1 MIRFIYKI
9 YIYKYYIYY
18 NLMTTTTITSGSDFI
33 GKTLII
39 GSTALANGRWS
50 RIIDFW
56 NSANNMNI
64 LSTFQTNALTHLLQV
79 KWDGGTSYTD
89 APGYN
94 SVINVYYIYTY
105 SFVSETQLKFNIYEY
120 NGASSIISKFG
131 LTTLTISNT
140 VLPGLNTF
148 WLGRSKVPQYA
159 DFLYNGIYSKVAL
172 YNGNLF
178 ALDDANILS
187 TLLTVVRS
195 TQTNIINNNTYIF
208 RSLGT
213 NFLGV
218 VVNILNYNATPG
230 SSVTNSNI
238 TLIGTT
244 NTSGGYL
251 NIIGIQITIPDA
263 PTNVIA
269 SAGNAQAT
277 INWTA
282 QSNGGSAIISYSVTS
297 SPGNFQAT
305 TVDGSTTTATI
316 SGLTN
321 GTSYT
326 FTVVATNA
334 LGSSTASA
342 ASTPVTTSFI
352 APSAPTNVTASAG
365 NALAI
370 VTWTAST
377 NNGGSAITSY
387 SVTSSPGNFQATT
400 TNGSTT
406 TVTVSGLTNGTSY
419 TFTVVATN
427 AAGPSAA
434 SSASTSIIPSFT
446 VPSAPTNVTAL
457 VANAQATINWI
468 APTND
473 GGLPITSYRVTSSPG
488 NFQAI
493 TANGSTTTAT
503 ISGLTNGT
511 AYTFIVLATNAL
523 GSSPASI
530 ATNYENFNNSSK
542 SFRIY
547 CDKLTSNDISNNLII
562 KSSNKNIEFKVIDEK
577 RIIFKNDVRF
587 NSSMDLNNKPLT
599 GLITISAESLN
610 LSNVFRGSSV
620 NIINRSQFS
629 DISIDDNNKF
639 LTLTNQIQDLSRS
652 FFYNIDVFNNSS
664 VIVDLNVTLYCSY
677 ALNERITIELWR
689 DLSMLV
695 QSKDLGSVI
704 ASGGIPIPYNITYL
718 DENLTA
724 GSKKYYIKY
733 KLENNVI
740 NKEQPQ
746 GIINVRTSEKTG
758 YASFMLTEITNNSN
772 YSNKIIFDSSNL
784 TTTSYEIQDLSALF
798 YNTID
803 VFNSNVQVNINA
815 TLFCCYGIKERITIE
830 VWRDLSMIAQNTD
843 LGTINATA
851 GLTIPYS
858 FNYLD
863 TNLSNGPKKYYLKYK
878 LQRDPSSNNTNTSN
892 NLGIINLNTLN
903 SIGTSTILL
912 ANVPKINSNLL
923 VNNNNNSFLTTTSEL
938 IDLSGLLFND
948 IEVDIVSSVIVD
960 LNITLFCCY
969 AANERITIQLWRD
982 LSMVFENADIGNS
995 IATTGLTINYKL
1007 SLLDQNIS
1015 PGTVKYYFKYK
1026 LETNS
1031 SGQPQ
1036 GILNVNGGYSIIEQ
1050 ANIGV
1055 SYNVLS
1061 YASMDYDDGYIKNT
1075 KIGYN
1080 PNIPGDKG
1088 SSSGRRDAY
1097 FRYIDVAGSD
1107 SRFNDSLYVKKNITV
1122 DGPTRL
1128 TSDLSV
1134 NAIPLSAMFDELSNV
1149 ETYIAEIAIEF
1160 SNNRILASD
1169 LSASNITISNELYSL
1184 NKYYANDLNISG
1196 QLLSD
1201 VLRVPHEFTLDPF
1214 GFFNHSGSF
1223 IVNGN
1228 LIVNGTRKILHST
1241 ILDISAYSIKIAT
1254 SLRNRTDLSNNPA
1267 GFDVSYIAA
1276 LHYDGTTWNIS
1287 GGNLLIGNERV
1298 GLDISLI
1305 DLQTTIFGSLIASKS
1320 KYDSSFSLLRT
1331 NITNSFNNL
1340 YTKSQ
1345 LDNSYVTFSYAYTDI
1360 SKLKN
1365 YIDLSFV
1372 TKQTVSISGSAI
1384 VHDYVTKA
1392 YVDGSFAILNNKLDL
1407 SFALKNSVDLSY
1419 SNLRGQ
1425 ITNFFANI
1433 DAANAAATNIDISA
1447 ITIENIKTSKLALTS
1462 HVSIS
1467 GDLIVVGDTSSNS
1480 LNISNSYLFSNN
1492 GYSSIYSPSSN
1503 ASTIIEEY
1511 YSKFNNYKV
1520 FYILADGSLYSLTGR
1535 GAISDI
1541 RLKENIVD
1549 ASPKLA
1555 DLLKVRIVDYNL
1567 KANSNKKYIGV
1578 VAQELEEL
1586 FPSLVETENGPNA
1599 KTNYKSVKYSCFNVM
1614 LIKALQE
1621 QQQIITNLT
1630 LRLERLRAKK
1640 QAKKQVK
1647 ENA

>member
-1 MIRFIYKI
+1 
-9 YIYKYYIYY
+9 
-18 NLMTTTTITSGSDFI
+18 MTTTSITSGSDFI

-39 GSTALANGRWS
+39 GSTGLVDRNYS
-50 RIIDFW
+50 YILEFNN
-56 NSANNMNI
+56 NSKNDWLIAAYQFSNPQPWVGFRHIGFSSSIQYDHTSNI
-64 LSTFQTNALTHLLQV
+64 
-79 KWDGGTSYTD
+79 GT
-89 APGYN
+89 
-94 SVINVYYIYTY
+94 YYIYVL
-105 SFVSETQLKFNIYEY
+105 SFISTTQIKYNIYEY
-120 NGASSIISKFG
+120 DGASTIISKGTSITTFNTPNTF
-131 LTTLTISNT
+131 LSTLTQ
-140 VLPGLNTF
+140 L
-148 WLGRSKVPQYA
+148 WLGRS
-159 DFLYNGIYSKVAL
+159 IYGLEFYYSGTYDKVAL
-172 YNGNLF
+172 YNGNIF
-178 ALDDANILS
+178 ALNEANILS

-238 TLIGTT
+238 TLIGSGNTT
-244 NTSGGYL
+244 GGYL
-251 NIIGIQITIPDA
+251 NIIGSYIETATTPDA

-269 SAGNAQAT
+269 TAGNAQFT
-277 INWTA
+277 ITWTA
-282 QSNGGSAIISYSVTS
+282 STNDGGPPIIGYNVSTNTGYYQVATS
-297 SPGNFQAT
+297 
-305 TVDGSTTTATI
+305 VDGSTTTATFTEFPFTE
-316 SGLTN
+316 LPN
-321 GTSYT
+321 GTAFT
-326 FTVVATNA
+326 FIVVAINA
-334 LGSSTASA
+334 IGNSGPSSSL
-342 ASTPVTTSFI
+342 SVTLI
-352 APSAPTNVTASAG
+352 RIPDAPTNVTASAG
-365 NALAI
+365 NAQAI
-370 VTWTAST
+370 VIWTAST

-406 TVTVSGLTNGTSY
+406 TVTVSGLTNGIAY

-434 SSASTSIIPSFT
+434 SSASTSIIPFT
-446 VPSAPTNVTAL
+446 IPSAPTNVTAL

-511 AYTFIVLATNAL
+511 AYTFTVLATNVA

-577 RIIFKNDVRF
+577 KIIFKNDVTF

-704 ASGGIPIPYNITYL
+704 AGGGIPIPYNITYL

-746 GIINVRTSEKTG
+746 GIINVRTSEKPG

-830 VWRDLSMIAQNTD
+830 VWRDLSMIAQNSD

-878 LQRDPSSNNTNTSN
+878 LQRDPSSNNTNTSK

-923 VNNNNNSFLTTTSEL
+923 VNNNNTRFLTTTSEL

-948 IEVDIVSSVIVD
+948 IEVDIISSVIVD

-1007 SLLDQNIS
+1007 SLLDQNIT

-1122 DGPTRL
+1122 DGPTRI

-1160 SNNRILASD
+1160 SNNRILARD

-1276 LHYDGTTWNIS
+1276 LHYDGTMWNIS
-1287 GGNLLIGNERV
+1287 GGNLLIENERV

-1372 TKQTVSISGSAI
+1372 TKQTVSISGSTI

-1433 DAANAAATNIDISA
+1433 DAANAAATNVDISV
-1447 ITIENIKTSKLALTS
+1447 ITIENIKTPKLALTS

-1467 GDLIVVGDTSSNS
+1467 GDLIVAGYTSSHS